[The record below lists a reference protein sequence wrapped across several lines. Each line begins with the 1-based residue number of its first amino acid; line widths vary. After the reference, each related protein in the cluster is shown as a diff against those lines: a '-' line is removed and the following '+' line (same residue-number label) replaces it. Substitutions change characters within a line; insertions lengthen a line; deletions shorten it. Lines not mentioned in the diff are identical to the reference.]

1 MNQTIYTI
9 RDLENLSGVKSHT
22 IRTWERRY
30 GFFSPDRSK
39 TNIRYYSRE
48 DLKRLVQVSHLKN
61 SGIRFNRLMG
71 LSRQELENMFLA
83 SINETT
89 NSTSE
94 LSTLISLIFNKN
106 IEGLELFLEIKLTE
120 LSPEDFVLDVLE
132 PLSNRLG
139 LVCMLHTGPLYFE
152 KLIMNRIFTKIIQL
166 SDRLRKPN
174 VSSREIL
181 IFNSDQ
187 DFVPLR
193 LALVYFI
200 AAMKNYKINFIFT
213 YLDPS
218 SLLEMKNE
226 ISADVVYT
234 EFNNR
239 LTKSKILEYVNAME
253 NAFPSAK
260 NIVSGNEIE
269 KYWKYVP
276 NKVYSIRNLEVLQKT
291 L

>member
-30 GFFSPDRSK
+30 GFFSPERSK

-48 DLKRLVQVSHLKN
+48 DLKRLVQVLHLKD
-61 SGIRFNRLMG
+61 SGLRFKKLML
-71 LSRQELENMFLA
+71 LSKQELENLFLA
-83 SINETT
+83 SLHETK
-89 NSTSE
+89 NPESD
-94 LSTLISLIFNKN
+94 LSKLIALILNQD
-106 IEGLELFLEIKLTE
+106 IDGLELFLEIKLTE
-120 LSPEDFVLDVLE
+120 LSPEDFVLHVLE

-139 LVCMLHTGPLYFE
+139 LVCLLHTGPLYFE
-152 KLIMNRIFTKIIQL
+152 KFIMNRIFIKIIQL

-174 VSSREIL
+174 VSSRDIL
-181 IFNSDQ
+181 IFKSDY
-187 DFVPLR
+187 DFVPLK

-200 AAMKNYKINFIFT
+200 AAMKNYKINFFFDH
-213 YLDPS
+213 LEPS

-226 ISADVVYT
+226 INADVVYT

-239 LTKSKILEYVNAME
+239 LTKAKILEYVNAME
-253 NAFPSAK
+253 GAFPSAK

-269 KYWKYVP
+269 KYWKYIP
-276 NKVYSIRNLEVLQKT
+276 NRVYSIRNLEVLQKS